1 MREVAYNPM
10 MAEYLTFLQNKAIA
24 YRGSYPDENFGTH
37 TSRAPTL
44 PPSLPPKPPYTGPPP
59 FVQRVS

>member
-44 PPSLPPKPPYTGPPP
+44 PPPLPPTQTPLYRTPPP
-59 FVQRVS
+59 SFSA

>member
-1 MREVAYNPM
+1 M

-44 PPSLPPKPPYTGPPP
+44 PPSLPPTQTPLYRTPPP
-59 FVQRVS
+59 SFSA